1 MRLDFVILFIVI
13 LLFASILQT
22 STGFGFS
29 ILATPFLLILF
40 APREAIQINLILS
53 FVISSAL
60 IVKIRNDVDTGILKR
75 LVLGS
80 LVGLPVGICLFLVV
94 NMTWLKLGISI
105 LILVLTVLLIL
116 NFRVKQLP
124 KRDRIIGGFSGA
136 FTTSIGMPGP
146 PLLLYFS
153 GTNTTKEKLRGT
165 TLAFYLFI
173 YPISLMIQV
182 AFAGTSME
190 VWTSSLLGLP
200 FVGIGL
206 VLGQL
211 LFKWINQDLFRIVTY
226 ILLFITGGYL
236 LIQQF

>member
-1 MRLDFVILFIVI
+1 VRLDFVILFIVI